1 MIGFSKKLEK
11 DLDVFFIAD
20 NPVDAIEQRR
30 IMDILNIK
38 DEQKGIAGK
47 QYIAHKMTSR
57 ISMEEYV
64 RKAVDSPEGDELR
77 KKLGISKEEHE
88 ALERKELSELY
99 EYNEAYRRCLKKLSE
114 PKKDELITFFQ
125 PLTKLDPI
133 LEELRSAKTSFDF
146 ARVIMRLKN
155 EDAFRTGIKGSELQ
169 RALKEVL
176 PNTPITQT
184 INKALSGNI
193 PTSSKR
199 GRRKR
204 PER

>member
-1 MIGFSKKLEK
+1 MIETAKKLEK

-20 NPVDAIEQRR
+20 NPVDAIVQRR
-30 IMDILNIK
+30 IMDILNIR
-38 DEQKGIAGK
+38 DEQKGIVGQ
-47 QYIAHKMTSR
+47 QYIAHKMDSR
-57 ISMEEYV
+57 IPMEEYV
-64 RKAVDSPEGDELR
+64 RKAVDSPEGEELR
-77 KKLGISKEEHE
+77 KVLGISKEEHE
-88 ALERKELSELY
+88 ALEREELSELY

-125 PLTKLDPI
+125 PETKLDPI

-146 ARVIMRLKN
+146 ARIIMRLKN
-155 EDAFRTGIKGSELQ
+155 ESVLKKGISGSKLQ
-169 RALKEVL
+169 RVLKEVL

-193 PTSSKR
+193 PTSSQR

-204 PER
+204 SEQ